1 MELSIKN
8 TDDLALL
15 KIVESRLDAANAP
28 ELRSKVNELIE
39 TGAQRI
45 VLDIS
50 DVEFMDSSSLGAMV
64 SILKM
69 VGSSGDLVVAGA
81 HGIVA
86 DLFKLTRMDRVFRMT
101 DTVESALDMMVA
113 A

>member
-1 MELSIKN
+1 MELSAKKI
-8 TDDLALL
+8 DDLTLL
-15 KIVESRLDAANAP
+15 KVLEPRLDAANAP
-28 ELRSKVNELIE
+28 ELRGKINELIE
-39 TGAQRI
+39 AGAQRI
-45 VLDIS
+45 ILDIS

-101 DTVESALDMMVA
+101 DTTDDALDMMVA